1 MQSPD
6 LKRLGRALHIHKR
19 ERKFGTDMVSLMLF
33 VLIFVRSGNYKF
45 VWVKKQI
52 WGYMKVTLHFV
63 SS

>member
-33 VLIFVRSGNYKF
+33 CIDFCEKWKL
-45 VWVKKQI
+45 
-52 WGYMKVTLHFV
+52 
-63 SS
+63 